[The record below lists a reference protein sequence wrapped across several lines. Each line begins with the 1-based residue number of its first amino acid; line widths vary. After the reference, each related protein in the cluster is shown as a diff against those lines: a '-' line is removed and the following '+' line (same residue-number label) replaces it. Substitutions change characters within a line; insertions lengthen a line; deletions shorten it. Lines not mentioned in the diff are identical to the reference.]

1 MKTIIKSD
9 LSIFTPFALDTF
21 CHKVVLGC
29 IDYCKQLLR
38 TWSITYQ
45 ERNVFFCVVFF
56 QKRGNALKGIIH
68 LVCLQKTYISYR
80 QIRKRTCAYQG
91 LRNISF
97 SENFAYVP
105 NEWFIDGALEL
116 LHHYQVSQ
124 FFGELSQLL

>member
-68 LVCLQKTYISYR
+68 LVCLQNIPKDLYFLPPDTQTYV
-80 QIRKRTCAYQG
+80 C
-91 LRNISF
+91 
-97 SENFAYVP
+97 
-105 NEWFIDGALEL
+105 
-116 LHHYQVSQ
+116 VS
-124 FFGELSQLL
+124 GVKKY